1 MSRKDTHVTETPVKL
16 EGFNAVLK
24 PSQFGYSLKAVV
36 GDDMIKTLETERV
49 DQLEWCKSKLKNPK
63 RSKENFTP
71 WEELSDGK
79 YTIKFSWGE
88 DNKPP
93 VYDTE
98 GTLVTD
104 SNIPLYEGS
113 AVKLA
118 FYQKPYLLRDGV
130 TYGTSLKLTGV
141 QIVTV
146 NSKAGV
152 DTGDAS
158 DADVKELFGT
168 CDGYKT
174 SEPNPQ
180 PADGTPC
187 SEPIDDDF

>member
-1 MSRKDTHVTETPVKL
+1 MPNTTHKTNTPVRL

-24 PSQFGYSLKAVV
+24 PSQYGYSLKALV
-36 GDDMIKTLETERV
+36 GDELIGVLEKERE
-49 DQLEWCKSKLKNPK
+49 DQVEWCISKLKNPK
-63 RSKENFTP
+63 RKTERPVP
-71 WEELSDGK
+71 WEEVDNGK

-93 VYDTE
+93 IYDTE

-104 SNIPLYEGS
+104 LNIPLYEGS

-130 TYGTSLKLTGV
+130 TYGTSLKLRGV
-141 QIVTV
+141 QIITV

-152 DTGDAS
+152 DTGELS
-158 DADVKELFGT
+158 DEDVRTMFGT
-168 CDGYKT
+168 CEGYKT

-180 PADGTPC
+180 PVDTTPC
-187 SEPIDDDF
+187 SEQTDDDF

>member
-1 MSRKDTHVTETPVKL
+1 MPNTTHKTNAPVRL

-24 PSQFGYSLKAVV
+24 PSQYGYSLKAVV
-36 GDDMIKTLETERV
+36 GDELINVLEKERE
-49 DQLEWCKSKLKNPK
+49 DQVEWCISKLKNPK
-63 RSKENFTP
+63 RKTERPVP
-71 WEELSDGK
+71 WEEVTDGK

-93 VYDTE
+93 IYDTE
-98 GTLVTD
+98 GSLVTD
-104 SNIPLYEGS
+104 TNIPLYEGS

-130 TYGTSLKLTGV
+130 TYGTSLKLRGV
-141 QIVTV
+141 QIITV

-152 DTGDAS
+152 DTGELS
-158 DADVKELFGT
+158 DEDVRTLFGT
-168 CDGYKT
+168 CEGYKT

-180 PADGTPC
+180 PADGTP
-187 SEPIDDDF
+187 SSVEDDDF

>member
-1 MSRKDTHVTETPVKL
+1 MPNTTHKTNTPVRL

-24 PSQFGYSLKAVV
+24 PSQYGYSLKALV
-36 GDDMIKTLETERV
+36 GDELIGVLEKERE
-49 DQLEWCKSKLKNPK
+49 DQVEWCISKLKNPK
-63 RSKENFTP
+63 RKTERPVP
-71 WEELSDGK
+71 WEEVADGK

-93 VYDTE
+93 IYDTE

-104 SNIPLYEGS
+104 LNIPLYEGS

-130 TYGTSLKLTGV
+130 TYGTSLKLRGV
-141 QIVTV
+141 QIITV

-152 DTGDAS
+152 DTGELS
-158 DADVKELFGT
+158 DEDVRTMFGT
-168 CDGYKT
+168 CEGYKT

-180 PADGTPC
+180 PVDTTPC
-187 SEPIDDDF
+187 SEQTDDDF

>member
-1 MSRKDTHVTETPVKL
+1 MPNATHKTKSPVRL

-24 PSQFGYSLKAVV
+24 PSKYGYSLKAVV
-36 GDDMIKTLETERV
+36 GDEIIDVLEKERE
-49 DQLEWCKSKLKNPK
+49 DQVEWCISKLKNPK
-63 RSKENFTP
+63 RKTERPVP
-71 WEELSDGK
+71 WEEVDNGK

-93 VYDTE
+93 IYDTE

-104 SNIPLYEGS
+104 PNIPLYEGS

-130 TYGTSLKLTGV
+130 TYGTSLKLRGV
-141 QIVTV
+141 QIITV

-152 DTGDAS
+152 DTGELS
-158 DADVKELFGT
+158 DEDVRTMFGT
-168 CDGYKT
+168 CEGYKT

-180 PADGTPC
+180 PAEADGTPC
-187 SEPIDDDF
+187 SVEDDF

>member
-1 MSRKDTHVTETPVKL
+1 MPNTTHKTNAPVRL

-24 PSQFGYSLKAVV
+24 PSQYGYSLKALV
-36 GDDMIKTLETERV
+36 GDELIDVLEKERE
-49 DQLEWCKSKLKNPK
+49 DQVEWCISKLKNPK
-63 RSKENFTP
+63 RKTERPVP
-71 WEELSDGK
+71 WEEVADGK

-93 VYDTE
+93 IYDTE

-104 SNIPLYEGS
+104 PNIPLYEGS

-130 TYGTSLKLTGV
+130 TYGTSLKLRGV
-141 QIVTV
+141 QIITV

-152 DTGDAS
+152 DTGELS
-158 DADVKELFGT
+158 DEDVRTMFGT
-168 CDGYKT
+168 CEGYKT

-180 PADGTPC
+180 PVDTTPC
-187 SEPIDDDF
+187 SEQIDDDF

>member
-1 MSRKDTHVTETPVKL
+1 MPNTTHKTNAPVKL

-24 PSQFGYSLKAVV
+24 PSQFGYSLKALV
-36 GDDMIKTLETERV
+36 GDELINVLEKERE
-49 DQLEWCKSKLKNPK
+49 DQVEWCVSKLKNPK
-63 RSKENFTP
+63 RKTERPVP
-71 WEELSDGK
+71 WEEVADGK

-93 VYDTE
+93 IYDTE

-104 SNIPLYEGS
+104 PNIPLYEGS

-130 TYGTSLKLTGV
+130 TYGTSLKLRGV
-141 QIVTV
+141 QIITV

-152 DTGDAS
+152 DTGELS
-158 DADVKELFGT
+158 DEDVRTMFGT
-168 CDGYKT
+168 CEGYKT

-180 PADGTPC
+180 PVDTAPC
-187 SEPIDDDF
+187 SEQIDDDF

>member
-1 MSRKDTHVTETPVKL
+1 MPNTTHKTNAPVRL

-24 PSQFGYSLKAVV
+24 PSQYGYSLKALV
-36 GDDMIKTLETERV
+36 GDELIDVLEKERE
-49 DQLEWCKSKLKNPK
+49 DQVEWCISKLKNPK
-63 RSKENFTP
+63 RKTERPVP
-71 WEELSDGK
+71 WEEVADGK

-93 VYDTE
+93 IYDTE

-104 SNIPLYEGS
+104 LNIPLYEGS

-130 TYGTSLKLTGV
+130 TYGTSLKLRGV
-141 QIVTV
+141 QIITV

-152 DTGDAS
+152 DTGELS
-158 DADVKELFGT
+158 DEDVRTMFGT
-168 CDGYKT
+168 CEGYKT

-180 PADGTPC
+180 PVDTTPC
-187 SEPIDDDF
+187 SEQTDDDF

>member
-1 MSRKDTHVTETPVKL
+1 M
-16 EGFNAVLK
+16 
-24 PSQFGYSLKAVV
+24 
-36 GDDMIKTLETERV
+36 
-49 DQLEWCKSKLKNPK
+49 
-63 RSKENFTP
+63 
-71 WEELSDGK
+71 
-79 YTIKFSWGE
+79 
-88 DNKPP
+88 
-93 VYDTE
+93 
-98 GTLVTD
+98 VTD

-187 SEPIDDDF
+187 SEQVDDDF